1 MASSTNNIL
10 KLLLLLP
17 ALSLSRTWA
26 LNSSHSSSYCYS
38 YSSSSSS
45 STYSSSSSS
54 SSTSSTSSSSS
65 CSSSTTSADHSEYFA
80 NIESICKTTP
90 YPKVCLDTLEL
101 SISTA
106 NSPNNT
112 AYYLHYTLKTAINE
126 SRKLS
131 ALLPKAGIS
140 NNIIEKRRGTIQ
152 DCTELHQITLSSLQR
167 SVSRNNDVPINK
179 RKLADARAYLSA
191 ALTNKITC
199 LESLD
204 SASGPLKPALQN
216 SITNAHKHV
225 SNSLSILSSQFPQNI
240 SQHSQNN
247 RRLVDVGVPT
257 WISKKLESRTRM
269 LDSEYDPSKVR
280 LIVAADGTGN
290 FTTIT
295 DAINFAPNN
304 SNDQTEIYVK
314 QGVYEEN
321 VVIPSYKLNI
331 FLRGEGTDA
340 TIITG
345 NRSVVDGWTTF
356 SSATLAVS
364 GEGFLARDLR
374 IENKAGGEKHQ
385 AVALRVNADFV
396 ALYKCSIIGYEDTLY
411 VHSFRQFYREC
422 DIRDTIDFIFGNAA
436 VVFQSC
442 DIVSRMPMSG
452 QFTVITA
459 QSRNSPDET
468 TGISFQ
474 NCNILAE
481 KELRSNVKSY
491 LGRPWRMYS
500 RTVYLVSYID
510 NFIDPVGWTQ
520 WSNDDNQRLD
530 TLYYGE
536 YDNKGPGSSTDDR
549 VTWSGHHIMDILDTF
564 NFTVSQ
570 FISGVDWLD
579 QSLIPCEFGVN

>member
-140 NNIIEKRRGTIQ
+140 NNIIEKQRGTIQ

-422 DIRDTIDFIFGNAA
+422 DIRGTIDFIFGNAA

-481 KELRSNVKSY
+481 KDLRSNVKSY